1 MKLLLRHD
9 YLTSKYKQLPG
20 GGGWPHTHLATVTW
34 LLQIWLL
41 RPCLIPITIPTPH
54 SCTPIELSLESELLS
69 SESLLLDSAESIWP
83 ISWRPTLLTF
93 CGCVNVFWGE
103 GHSIHT
109 IYMYTHWN
117 NKHTHT
123 CSHMHITCKQ
133 TCKSQGLS
141 LSQAS
146 YMQQLREI
154 IINTVNKQ
162 RWSLLSLQFYQHPL
176 SIWSWQWNIHS
187 LTVTDI
193 FAQDYCDVQ
202 SGSYWRNILP

>member
-1 MKLLLRHD
+1 M
-9 YLTSKYKQLPG
+9 T
-20 GGGWPHTHLATVTW
+20 HTHLATVTW

-133 TCKSQGLS
+133 TCKSHRTHKCLH
-141 LSQAS
+141 
-146 YMQQLREI
+146 
-154 IINTVNKQ
+154 NT
-162 RWSLLSLQFYQHPL
+162 H
-176 SIWSWQWNIHS
+176 IS
-187 LTVTDI
+187 LTHFQLVVMHQTRTNAHADTHCSLVKKRPLMKECPLTTFGPI
-193 FAQDYCDVQ
+193 SCIESKFTRMSTHPGGASRGVWEAWL
-202 SGSYWRNILP
+202 SKVGNVV